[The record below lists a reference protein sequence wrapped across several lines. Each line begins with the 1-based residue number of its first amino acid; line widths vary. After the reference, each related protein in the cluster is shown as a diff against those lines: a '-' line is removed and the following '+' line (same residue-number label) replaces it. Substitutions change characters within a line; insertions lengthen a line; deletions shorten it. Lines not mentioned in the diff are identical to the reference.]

1 MKLIIII
8 SKICNLNCRYCY
20 ANGGNYGSH
29 PSLMNDSTVKAIIEF
44 IINSK
49 EKIKHI
55 QFFGGEP
62 TLAFSSIRF
71 IVNHIQ
77 KKSLDISF
85 SISTN
90 LVTLSEE
97 QLYFFK
103 EHNFH
108 IVASMDGDQQIH
120 DYLRGEYTHFKVKSN
135 INKLVKLGVNFDIEC
150 TYTAEHIE
158 RGISFT
164 ELLQYFE
171 IYQPNGIQIVPAMI
185 RNNSNLDPF
194 NNNTFKTLLINVNN
208 SIEYYFNLIQK
219 KQLYRFNIVN
229 ETLEALFSIDRT
241 SCICDAGLKR
251 LAIDINGDICPCH
264 LFIINNE
271 YLISNVFKVK
281 QLNFIALKCLFAQPI
296 RCNNCDYKF
305 VCTNCPAKEIFYK
318 QNNPKNIEKLCYFK
332 QNVYAKTLK
341 CVEKFRLNNN

>member
-1 MKLIIII
+1 M
-8 SKICNLNCRYCY
+8 
-20 ANGGNYGSH
+20 
-29 PSLMNDSTVKAIIEF
+29 
-44 IINSK
+44 
-49 EKIKHI
+49 
-55 QFFGGEP
+55 
-62 TLAFSSIRF
+62 
-71 IVNHIQ
+71 
-77 KKSLDISF
+77 
-85 SISTN
+85 
-90 LVTLSEE
+90 
-97 QLYFFK
+97 
-103 EHNFH
+103 
-108 IVASMDGDQQIH
+108 
-120 DYLRGEYTHFKVKSN
+120 
-135 INKLVKLGVNFDIEC
+135 
-150 TYTAEHIE
+150 
-158 RGISFT
+158 
-164 ELLQYFE
+164 
-171 IYQPNGIQIVPAMI
+171 
-185 RNNSNLDPF
+185 NLDPF